1 MARMNARMM
10 RSKMAL
16 EVAAEIYSRHM
27 FSMGNVVTVSI
38 KPSSKEEQFPPI
50 CLGINGDVMGGL
62 QAPIE
67 VAKKRV
73 DVGFVNP
80 SAIVTMAYR
89 GKGFYKQKLPLRALA
104 SFPSW
109 DRIAFAVSKE
119 LKLKSLF
126 EIAERKL
133 PLKVSTRSS
142 GVGNTTRYAIDEIL
156 SLYGLSFASIKR
168 WGGKVEEC
176 PRPTS
181 EQRIESIKTGK
192 VNAVFD
198 EGLHTWLP
206 AALNNGFEVLP
217 LEPKILRQLE
227 RLGFQ
232 RAVLPQDRFPKLAGD
247 IQTIDFSGWPL
258 ITHRWLPNELAY
270 AICEAIDARQTVI
283 PVDDDHPLDMT
294 KLCRSLDASP
304 LGIPLHPGAK
314 QYYREKGYL

>member
-10 RSKMAL
+10 RGKMAL
-16 EVAAEIYSRHM
+16 EVAAEIYTRHM

-38 KPSSKEEQFPPI
+38 KPSTKEEQFPPLS
-50 CLGINGDVMGGL
+50 LGINGDVMGGL

-126 EIAERKL
+126 EIGERKL
-133 PLKVSTRSS
+133 PLNVSTKSS
-142 GVGNTTRYAIDEIL
+142 GVGNTTRYAVDKIL
-156 SLYGLSFASIKR
+156 SLYGLSFASIR
-168 WGGKVEEC
+168 RRGGKVEEC

-181 EQRIESIKTGK
+181 INELRASKRARSMRFSTRVCTPGCPPLSITGSRCCLWNRRSYDSSNDWASKEPCSHKTGSRSW
-192 VNAVFD
+192 AETFRPST
-198 EGLHTWLP
+198 L
-206 AALNNGFEVLP
+206 AAG
-217 LEPKILRQLE
+217 
-227 RLGFQ
+227 
-232 RAVLPQDRFPKLAGD
+232 
-247 IQTIDFSGWPL
+247 
-258 ITHRWLPNELAY
+258 H
-270 AICEAIDARQTVI
+270 
-283 PVDDDHPLDMT
+283 
-294 KLCRSLDASP
+294 
-304 LGIPLHPGAK
+304 
-314 QYYREKGYL
+314 

>member
-10 RSKMAL
+10 RGKMAL
-16 EVAAEIYSRHM
+16 EVAAEIYTRHM
-27 FSMGNVVTVSI
+27 FSLGNVVTVSI
-38 KPSSKEEQFPPI
+38 KPSAKEEQFSPLR
-50 CLGINGDVMGGL
+50 LGINGDVMGGL

-73 DVGFVNP
+73 DIGFVNP

-126 EIAERKL
+126 EIGERKL
-133 PLKVSTRSS
+133 PLNVSTRSS
-142 GVGNTTRYAIDEIL
+142 GVGNTTRYAVDKIL
-156 SLYGLSFASIKR
+156 SLYGLSFASIGR
-168 WGGKVEEC
+168 RGGKVEEC

-181 EQRIESIKTGK
+181 DQRIDSIKTGK

-206 AALNNGFEVLP
+206 TALDHGFEVLP

-227 RLGFQ
+227 LLGFQ
-232 RAVLPQDRFPKLAGD
+232 RAVLPQDRFPKLGGD

-270 AICEAIDARQTVI
+270 AICEAIDARQGVI
-283 PVDDDHPLDMT
+283 PIDDEHPLDMR
-294 KLCRSLDASP
+294 KLCRSMDASP

-314 QYYREKGYL
+314 HYYREKGYL

>member
-1 MARMNARMM
+1 MAKMNARMM
-10 RSKMAL
+10 RGKMAL
-16 EVAAEIYSRHM
+16 EVAAEIYSRRM
-27 FSMGNVVTVSI
+27 FSLGNVVTVSI
-38 KPSSKEEQFPPI
+38 KPSSKEEQLPP
-50 CLGINGDVMGGL
+50 LTMGINGDVMGGM
-62 QAPIE
+62 QAPVE

-119 LKLKSLF
+119 LKVKSLF
-126 EIAERKL
+126 EIGERKL
-133 PLKVSTRSS
+133 ALNVSTRSS
-142 GVGNTTRYAIDEIL
+142 GIGNTTRYTIDKIL
-156 SLYGLSFASIKR
+156 PLYGFSFASIRR
-168 WGGKVEEC
+168 WRGKIQEC
-176 PRPTS
+176 PRPMS
-181 EQRIESIKTGK
+181 DQRIEGIKTGK

-198 EGLHTWLP
+198 EGLHGWLP
-206 AALNNGFEVLP
+206 VALDHGFEVLA
-217 LEPKILRQLE
+217 LELKIIRQLE
-227 RLGFQ
+227 PLGFQ
-232 RAVLPQDRFPKLAGD
+232 RAVLPQEKFPQLGGD
-247 IQTIDFSGWPL
+247 IETIDFSGWPL

-270 AICEAIDARQTVI
+270 AICEAIDTRQSVI
-283 PVDDDHPLDMT
+283 PVDDYHPLDMG

>member
-10 RSKMAL
+10 RGKTAL
-16 EVAAEIYSRHM
+16 EVAAEIYNRHM
-27 FSMGNVVTVSI
+27 FSLGNVVTVSI

-50 CLGINGDVMGGL
+50 TLGINGDVMGGM
-62 QAPIE
+62 QAPVE
-67 VAKKRV
+67 VAKKHV

-126 EIAERKL
+126 EIGERKL
-133 PLKVSTRSS
+133 ALKVSTRSS
-142 GVGNTTRYAIDEIL
+142 GIGNTTRYTIDKIL
-156 SLYGLSFASIKR
+156 SLYGLSFASIGR
-168 WGGKVEEC
+168 WGGKIEEC

-181 EQRIESIKTGK
+181 DQRIESIKTGK
-192 VNAVFD
+192 INAVFD
-198 EGLHTWLP
+198 EGLHGWLP
-206 AALNNGFEVLP
+206 VALDHGFEVLS

-227 RLGFQ
+227 QLGFQ
-232 RAVLPQDRFPKLAGD
+232 RAVLPQEKYPKLGGD

-270 AICEAIDARQTVI
+270 AICEAIDARQNVI

-304 LGIPLHPGAK
+304 LGIPLHTGAK
-314 QYYREKGYL
+314 QYYQEKGYL

>member
-1 MARMNARMM
+1 M
-10 RSKMAL
+10 RGKMAL

-27 FSMGNVVTVSI
+27 FSLGNVVTVSI
-38 KPSSKEEQFPPI
+38 RPSSKEEQFSPI
-50 CLGINGDVMGGL
+50 TLGINGDVMGGM

-67 VAKKRV
+67 VAKKHV

-119 LKLKSLF
+119 FKLKSLF
-126 EIAERKL
+126 ATGERKL
-133 PLKVSTRSS
+133 PLNVSTRSS
-142 GVGNTTRYAIDEIL
+142 GVGNTTRYTIDKIL
-156 SLYGLSFASIKR
+156 SLCGLSFASIRR
-168 WGGKVEEC
+168 WGGKIEEC

-198 EGLHTWLP
+198 EGIHSWLP
-206 AALNNGFEVLP
+206 VALDHGFEVLA

-227 RLGFQ
+227 PLGFQ
-232 RAVLPQDRFPKLAGD
+232 RAVLPQEKYPKLGGD

-258 ITHRWLPNELAY
+258 ITHRWLPSELAY
-270 AICEAIDARQTVI
+270 AICEAIDARQHII
-283 PVDDDHPLDMT
+283 PVDDDHPLDMR
-294 KLCRSLDASP
+294 KLCRSLDGSP

-314 QYYREKGYL
+314 QYYQEKGYL

>member
-1 MARMNARMM
+1 MM
-10 RSKMAL
+10 RGKMAL

-27 FSMGNVVTVSI
+27 FSLGNVITVSI

-119 LKLKSLF
+119 LKLESLF

-133 PLKVSTRSS
+133 PLNVSTRSS

-156 SLYGLSFASIKR
+156 SLYGLSFASIKQR
-168 WGGKVEEC
+168 GGKSKSA
-176 PRPTS
+176 PGRRPISGSRASKRARSMRFSTRVCTPGCQPLS
-181 EQRIESIKTGK
+181 IMGSRYCLWNRRFYGSSSDWDSKEPCFHRIDS
-192 VNAVFD
+192 
-198 EGLHTWLP
+198 
-206 AALNNGFEVLP
+206 
-217 LEPKILRQLE
+217 
-227 RLGFQ
+227 
-232 RAVLPQDRFPKLAGD
+232 
-247 IQTIDFSGWPL
+247 
-258 ITHRWLPNELAY
+258 
-270 AICEAIDARQTVI
+270 
-283 PVDDDHPLDMT
+283 
-294 KLCRSLDASP
+294 RS
-304 LGIPLHPGAK
+304 
-314 QYYREKGYL
+314 